1 MSLSQD
7 FKTLLPPRERSSS
20 QAGIPLLNDAGGHQ
34 PAVIT
39 RLEELLSANCDRP
52 LHMSEICAATGV
64 SERTLRQFCRKHLGM
79 APVRYLWL
87 RRMQFA
93 RAALMRADP
102 ATATVTEIATS
113 HGFWELGRFSVAYRT
128 LFGESPSASLRR
140 YPDAFCDADAESA

>member
-7 FKTLLPPRERSSS
+7 CKTPLRSRRPLFR
-20 QAGIPLLNDAGGHQ
+20 QVGIPLLDHLPAASGQ
-34 PAVIT
+34 PPALIT
-39 RLEELLSANCDRP
+39 RLEELLSANRDRP
-52 LHMSEICAATGV
+52 LHMPEICAATGV
-64 SERTLRQFCRKHLGM
+64 SERTLRQFCHKHLGM

-140 YPDAFCDADAESA
+140 PLNDPA

>member
-7 FKTLLPPRERSSS
+7 FKTPLPSCKPSSTH
-20 QAGIPLLNDAGGHQ
+20 AGIPLLDDVPAVNGQ
-34 PAVIT
+34 PPDVIT
-39 RLEELLSANCDRP
+39 RLEELLTANRHRP
-52 LHMSEICAATGV
+52 LHMTEICAATGV
-64 SERTLRQFCRKHLGM
+64 PERTLRVFCRRHLGM

-87 RRMQFA
+87 RRMHLA

-140 YPDAFCDADAESA
+140 PLNNRA